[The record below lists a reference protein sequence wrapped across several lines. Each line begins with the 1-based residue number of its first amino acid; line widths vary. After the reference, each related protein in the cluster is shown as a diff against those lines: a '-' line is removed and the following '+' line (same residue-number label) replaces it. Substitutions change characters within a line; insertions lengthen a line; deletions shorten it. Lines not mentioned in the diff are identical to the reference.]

1 MWESTFHLTDPPLET
16 LSFRGNVISKQK
28 ERERAGER
36 EAVTLH
42 IEELLTYIDAL
53 EGLVYVSDLGTH
65 RLLAVN
71 RYCEERFGEDL
82 VGKTCYEA
90 LRREQGKPC
99 SFCTNNMLVGSDG
112 EPASPVIWCFD
123 DIDGGRFYRCVDR
136 AIHWSDGRL
145 VRMSLALDI
154 TEFRDSERSL
164 KKSVNELRERV
175 KELNC
180 LYAISKL
187 LEEEHDSLEEVFK
200 GVVDLIPPG
209 WQYPEIT
216 CARITFGDTEVKTE
230 NFRETEWVQKKEI
243 FTDGGICGTL
253 EVGYLEKRPE
263 RYEGPFL
270 REERLLIQGI
280 AEKLGKIIE
289 LVTAQNELKLS
300 QERFNLAVEGS
311 YDGLWDW
318 PDINQDAE
326 WWSPQWYALLGYEDG
341 EIEASFSHFRSI
353 LHPHDLGRMEEA
365 VRAHFEEDVPF
376 DMEYR
381 LRIKS
386 GEYRWFRGRGKVTRD
401 SDGKPVRMSGSI
413 RDINDIKLAE
423 EGLKKSRRVFAD
435 LVEKSLTGIVIIQ
448 DHRVVYT
455 NPEFRRMVG
464 PFPTSYFIPSF
475 KGIHPED
482 VEKIRGSYNSLL
494 EEEQREVD
502 TDFRFYPMGS
512 FGERSKM
519 KWVLCRGSITEHDGH
534 EAIMLNMMDVTR
546 IKGMEEAML
555 LQSKMASLGRMAAG
569 IAHEIRNPL
578 AGVNIYLDALETSL
592 TKAKESEKVGEIVK
606 KISST
611 SQKIEAVIN
620 RVMDFSKPSE
630 PKLTLA
636 DIHKPIVDALSLASV
651 SLRRRGI
658 TVQKSLAKNIP
669 PCLLDTVLMEQ
680 VMLNLI
686 GNAAEAMKGIQGE
699 RKIGVRSF
707 LEGEKIFVGVSD
719 SGPGVPLHLRAE
731 VFDPFFTT
739 KENNAGIG
747 LSICNRIVTD
757 HGGSIIVGESIWGG
771 AEFVVEIPVGRQK
784 AQDG

>member
-1 MWESTFHLTDPPLET
+1 M
-16 LSFRGNVISKQK
+16 
-28 ERERAGER
+28 
-36 EAVTLH
+36 
-42 IEELLTYIDAL
+42 
-53 EGLVYVSDLGTH
+53 EGLVYVADMETH

-71 RYCEERFGEDL
+71 RYCEDRFGQDL

-90 LRREQGKPC
+90 LRREQGRPC
-99 SFCTNNMLVGSDG
+99 SFCTNHMLVGSEG
-112 EPASPVIWCFD
+112 EPAAPVIWCYD
-123 DIDGGRFYRCVDR
+123 DINGGRFYRCVDR

-154 TEFRDSERSL
+154 TDFRDAERSL
-164 KKSVNELRERV
+164 KKTVTKLNERV

-200 GVVDLIPPG
+200 GVVDLIPSG
-209 WQYPEIT
+209 WQYPEIAF
-216 CARITFGDTEVKTE
+216 ARIIFGGQEFKTK
-230 NFRETEWVQKKEI
+230 NFQETVWVQKNEI
-243 FTDGGICGTL
+243 FINGRISGTL

-263 RYEGPFL
+263 RDEGPFL
-270 REERLLIQGI
+270 REERLLLHSI

-289 LVTAQNELKLS
+289 LVTARNELKLS
-300 QERFNLAVEGS
+300 QERYNLAVEGS

-318 PDINQDAE
+318 PDIDQDAE
-326 WWSPQWYALLGYEDG
+326 WWSPQWYGLLGYEDG
-341 EIEASFSHFRSI
+341 EIEASFSHFRAL
-353 LHPHDLGRMEEA
+353 LHPDDLVRVEEN

-381 LRIKS
+381 LRTKS

-401 SDGKPVRMSGSI
+401 SDAKPVRMSGSI

-423 EGLKKSRRVFAD
+423 EVLKKSRQIFAD

-448 DHRVVYT
+448 DHQVVYT
-455 NPEFRRMVG
+455 NPEFEKMTE
-464 PFPTSYFIPSF
+464 PFPLSYFIPSF

-482 VEKIRGSYNSLL
+482 VEKIRRSYNSLL
-494 EEEQREVD
+494 EGEQREVD
-502 TDFRFYPMGS
+502 IDFRFYPMGS
-512 FGERSKM
+512 FGDRSKM
-519 KWVLCRGSITEHDGH
+519 KWVLCRGSITEHDGRQ
-534 EAIMLNMMDVTR
+534 AVMLNMMDVTR
-546 IKGMEEAML
+546 IKNMEEAML

-592 TKAKESEKVGEIVK
+592 TKAREPKQAKEIIK

-611 SQKIEAVIN
+611 SQKIEGVIN

-636 DIHKPIVDALSLASV
+636 DIHKPIKDALSLASV

-658 TVQKSLAKNIP
+658 RIQKSLAKNIP

-686 GNAAEAMKGIQGE
+686 GNAAEAMKGVQGE

-707 LEGEKIFVGVSD
+707 LQGETIFVGVSD

-757 HGGSIIVGESIWGG
+757 HGGSIRVGESIWGG
-771 AEFVVEIPVGRQK
+771 AEFVVEIPVGK
-784 AQDG
+784 E

>member
-1 MWESTFHLTDPPLET
+1 M
-16 LSFRGNVISKQK
+16 
-28 ERERAGER
+28 
-36 EAVTLH
+36 
-42 IEELLTYIDAL
+42 
-53 EGLVYVSDLGTH
+53 
-65 RLLAVN
+65 LAVN
-71 RYCEERFGEDL
+71 RYCEDRFGQDL

-90 LRREQGKPC
+90 LRREQGRPC
-99 SFCTNNMLVGSDG
+99 SFCTNHMLVGSEG
-112 EPASPVIWCFD
+112 EPAAPVIWCYD
-123 DIDGGRFYRCVDR
+123 DTDGGRFYRCVDR

-154 TEFRDSERSL
+154 TDFRDSERSL
-164 KKSVNELRERV
+164 KKTVTKLNERV
-175 KELNC
+175 KELDC

-200 GVVDLIPPG
+200 GVVDLIPSG
-209 WQYPEIT
+209 WKYPEIVF
-216 CARITFGDTEVKTE
+216 ARIIFGGQEFKTK
-230 NFRETEWVQKKEI
+230 NFQETDWIQKKEI
-243 FTDGGICGTL
+243 FTNGRISGSL

-263 RYEGPFL
+263 RDEGPFL
-270 REERLLIQGI
+270 SEEWFLIKSI
-280 AEKLGKIIE
+280 AEKLGKIIG
-289 LVTAQNELKLS
+289 LVTARNELKLS
-300 QERFNLAVEGS
+300 QERYDLAVEGS

-318 PDINQDAE
+318 ADINQDAE
-326 WWSPQWYALLGYEDG
+326 WWSPQWYGLLGYEDG
-341 EIEASFSHFRSI
+341 EIEASFSHFRAL
-353 LHPHDLGRMEEA
+353 LHPDDLGRVEEN

-381 LRIKS
+381 LRTKS

-423 EGLKKSRRVFAD
+423 EGLKKSRQVFAD

-448 DHRVVYT
+448 DHQVVYT
-455 NPEFRRMVG
+455 NPEFEKMTE
-464 PFPTSYFIPSF
+464 PFPLSYFIPSF
-475 KGIHPED
+475 KGIHPDD
-482 VEKIRGSYNSLL
+482 VEKISRSYNSLL
-494 EEEQREVD
+494 EGEKREVD
-502 TDFRFYPMGS
+502 IDFRFYPMGS
-512 FGERSKM
+512 FGDRSKM
-519 KWVLCRGSITEHDGH
+519 KWVLCRGSITEHDGR
-534 EAIMLNMMDVTR
+534 EAVMLNMMDVTR
-546 IKGMEEAML
+546 IKNMEEAML

-592 TKAKESEKVGEIVK
+592 TKAREPKQAKEIIK

-611 SQKIEAVIN
+611 SQKIEGVIN

-636 DIHKPIVDALSLASV
+636 DIHKPIKDALSLASI

-658 TVQKSLAKNIP
+658 RIQKSLAKNIP

-707 LEGEKIFVGVSD
+707 LQGETIFVGVSD

-757 HGGSIIVGESIWGG
+757 HGGSIRVGESIWGG
-771 AEFVVEIPVGRQK
+771 AEFVVEIPVGKEKSRH
-784 AQDG
+784 G